1 MNKTK
6 EYFNSLKDLYYDD
19 PNIKKVNLFIL

>member
-6 EYFNSLKDLYYDD
+6 EYFYW
-19 PNIKKVNLFIL
+19 